1 MKKYFILLV
10 FFGCISSF
18 AQKKELLLKTYTF
31 KEVEKK
37 MKQTPKPIVVFN
49 YTDWCKICF
58 GMKQTT
64 FNNSNVIALLNKH
77 FYFIK
82 LNGEEKKDIRFLG
95 NIFKYLPS
103 GSNTGV
109 HELTKALA
117 TNHKKI
123 AYPTTTILNSNLE
136 IDAQLVGFYNS
147 KKFRKVL
154 EKLL

>member
-1 MKKYFILLV
+1 MKKYILLLI
-10 FFGCISSF
+10 FFGCVSSF
-18 AQKKELLLKTYTF
+18 AQEKETLLQTF
-31 KEVEKK
+31 TFEEVEKK
-37 MKQTPKPIVVFN
+37 MKQTPKPIIVFN

-64 FNNSNVIALLNKH
+64 FKNSEVITLLNKH
-77 FYFIK
+77 FYFIL
-82 LNGEEKKDIRFLG
+82 LNGEEKKEILFLG
-95 NIFKYLPS
+95 KNFKFLPS

-117 TNHKKI
+117 TVHKKI
-123 AYPTTTILNSNLE
+123 AYPTTTILNSEFE

-147 KKFRKVL
+147 KKIRQVL